1 MEFNKPVS
9 NPMLMGTIELVR
21 AESSIEHREMFI
33 EELVKAEFLAPVLI
47 TPSPVSDDDGRLK
60 IVQGSKVQFPALST
74 TNGQQYLMAFTD
86 KMELD
91 KWKPEL
97 EKYSF
102 ALTLDD
108 YVSMLLRKDSE
119 GNPGGAMG
127 FVINPFG
134 CNIVISK
141 DMLAQILAVKLSGRN

>member
-9 NPMLMGTIELVR
+9 NPMLMGTIELLR

-47 TPSPVSDDDGRLK
+47 TPSPVNDEEGRLK
-60 IVQGSKVQFPALST
+60 IVQGSKVQFPALTT
-74 TNGQQYLMAFTD
+74 TNNQQYLMAFTD
-86 KMELD
+86 KMELE
-91 KWKPEL
+91 KWKPDI

-108 YVSMLLRKDSE
+108 YISMLLLKDNE
-119 GNPGGAMG
+119 GNQGGAMG

-141 DMLAQILAVKLSGRN
+141 EMLAQIVGIKLSGKN